1 MPNGIW
7 IWCICMPRNSFNN
20 TRDMVQQRRKPTVES
35 FCGRDYVVEHL
46 RHGCS
51 TIDKHYEVEY
61 K

>member
-1 MPNGIW
+1 
-7 IWCICMPRNSFNN
+7 
-20 TRDMVQQRRKPTVES
+20 MVEVRKKPTVET

-51 TIDKHYEVEY
+51 TIDRHYEVEY